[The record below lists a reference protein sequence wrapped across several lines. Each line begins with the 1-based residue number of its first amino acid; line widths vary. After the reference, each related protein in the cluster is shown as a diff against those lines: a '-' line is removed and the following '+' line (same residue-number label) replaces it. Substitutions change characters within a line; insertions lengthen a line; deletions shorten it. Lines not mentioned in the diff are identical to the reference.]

1 MVNGAHDLGGMHGF
15 GPVHHDEDEDEPVF
29 HEEWEGRVFGLR
41 VATEPLQL
49 FDTTDQLRFAIES
62 LPPATYLSSSYYELR
77 LIAIEQEL
85 LSRGLITQKD
95 LEQRTEYYRS
105 NPEAAVPRREDP
117 ALKERVVEKLRS
129 FPPQT
134 DLPASPPRFQV
145 GDRVRARNV
154 HPHGHTRLPRYARG
168 KVGVVERVHA
178 AHGLPDLVA
187 ERRPA
192 EPMAV
197 YGVRFTAQELWG
209 DAADVNS
216 TLVMDLWERYL
227 EPA

>member
-1 MVNGAHDLGGMHGF
+1 LNGAHDLGGMHGF
-15 GPVHHDEDEDEPVF
+15 GPVVHEENEPVF
-29 HEEWEGRVFGLR
+29 HEAWEGRVFGMR

-49 FDTTDQLRFAIES
+49 FHTTDQLRLAIES
-62 LPPATYLSSSYYELR
+62 LPPARYFSAGYYELR

-85 LSRGLITQKD
+85 LARGLITREE
-95 LEQRTEYYRS
+95 LEQRTAEYRE
-105 NPEAAVPRREDP
+105 NPDTSMPRREDP
-117 ALKERVVEKLRS
+117 ELVKQVVAKIHS
-129 FPPQT
+129 FPPEPPQ
-134 DLPASPPRFQV
+134 PQEVPRFQV
-145 GDRVRARNV
+145 GNQVRARNF

-187 ERRPA
+187 ERLPA

-197 YGVRFTAQELWG
+197 YGVRFTARELWG
-209 DAADVNS
+209 DAADPNS
-216 TLVMDLWERYL
+216 TLAMDLWESYL

>member
-15 GPVHHDEDEDEPVF
+15 GPVAHQENEPVF

-41 VATEPLQL
+41 VATEPLGL

-62 LPPATYLSSSYYELR
+62 LPPGRYLSASYYELR

-85 LSRGLITQKD
+85 LARGLITRD
-95 LEQRTEYYRS
+95 ELDQRTSHYEQ
-105 NPEAAVPRREDP
+105 NPSAPPPRREDP
-117 ALKERVVEKLRS
+117 ELKERVVAKIHS
-129 FPPQT
+129 FPPKSEQ
-134 DLPASPPRFQV
+134 PVAPPRFQV

-154 HPHGHTRLPRYARG
+154 HPHGHTRLPRYVRG
-168 KVGVVERVHA
+168 KVGIVERVHA
-178 AHGLPDLVA
+178 AHGLPDLTA

-197 YGVRFTAQELWG
+197 YGVRFTARELWG
-209 DAADVNS
+209 DAADPKS
-216 TLVMDLWERYL
+216 TLAMDLWESYL